1 MKTSNIVKVNI
12 NNIPPA
18 YGININNNAIA
29 AVIIVS
35 NIPGVNS
42 DTTWMTFAEIENT
55 SEPEVLATAK
65 TINDTFTQNGGGML
79 LFKRLHAI
87 TSGNLVTSITE
98 AAETLEPGII
108 NIQLAAAA
116 NRSGTAAIALNN
128 TDIVTIAN
136 NLFDASSQEDNKIIF
151 VTSNLLPSAGLNGV
165 SNVFYQYVGTANH
178 SYESVAALAYY
189 TNIDYR
195 DTIIKDY
202 EYTNW
207 NGPLNENSLVDELPD
222 ETGGK
227 VNIFT
232 NLANRVVL
240 VGGYLTNGVRLH
252 TLYFEIVMS
261 QKIAT
266 VLVELLL
273 NKIEF
278 NAAGYAAMYNAVS
291 AQLDVFASNNVLD
304 LGFISPDIYTTER
317 NNVRFEL
324 LKIGEP
330 LIDGYKVIAMPAS
343 KEDLANRTYTGLIIY
358 VAMNNQI
365 REIEVNGLVIGG
377 V

>member
-35 NIPGVNS
+35 NIPDISS
-42 DTTWMTFAEIENT
+42 DTDWKTFAEIKDT
-55 SEPEVLATAK
+55 SEPEVLATAEI
-65 TINDTFTQNGGGML
+65 INDTFNQNGGGML

-278 NAAGYAAMYNAVS
+278 NAAGYAAMYNAVT

-365 REIEVNGLVIGG
+365 RKIEVNGLVIGG

>member
-35 NIPGVNS
+35 NIPSIAS
-42 DTTWMTFAEIENT
+42 DTTWKTFAEIENT
-55 SEPEVLATAK
+55 SQPEVLATAK

-87 TSGNLVTSITE
+87 TSGNLASSITT
-98 AAETLEPGII
+98 AAETLEPGVI
-108 NIQLAAAA
+108 NIQLAVAA
-116 NRSGTAAIALNN
+116 NRTGTASIALNN
-128 TDIVTIAN
+128 SDIVTIADD
-136 NLFDASSQEDNKIIF
+136 LFDASSQEDNKIIF
-151 VTSNLLPSAGLNGV
+151 VTSDLLPSAGLNGV
-165 SNVFYQYVGTANH
+165 SNVFYQYVGNANH

-195 DTIIKDY
+195 SSVIKDY

-207 NGPLNENSLVDELPD
+207 NGPLNANSLVDELPD
-222 ETGGK
+222 ETTGK

-252 TLYFEIVMS
+252 VLYFEIVMS

-266 VLVELLL
+266 VLVEILL

-278 NAAGYAAMYNAVS
+278 NAAGYAAMYNAVT

-330 LIDGYKVIAMPAS
+330 LIDGYKVITMPAS
-343 KEDLANRTYTGLIIY
+343 KADLTNRTYTGLIIY

-365 REIEVNGLVIGG
+365 RKIEVNGLVIGG

>member
-365 REIEVNGLVIGG
+365 RKIEVNGLVIGG